1 MAHTQALTIS
11 DAAGLITVLFER
23 IGTNPAYKPTN
34 RTILLATAIAIYHRG
49 LHDLPSTV
57 VELANYFETTTVY
70 MNSRLKYMTTENIL
84 GYDAVPYA
92 GRGGVTR
99 HYKISDAIS
108 QVVIDRRVATPT

>member
-1 MAHTQALTIS
+1 MLDQEIGQLAKLPQRAPGALTQ
-11 DAAGLITVLFER
+11 R
-23 IGTNPAYKPTN
+23 
-34 RTILLATAIAIYHRG
+34 RHRG